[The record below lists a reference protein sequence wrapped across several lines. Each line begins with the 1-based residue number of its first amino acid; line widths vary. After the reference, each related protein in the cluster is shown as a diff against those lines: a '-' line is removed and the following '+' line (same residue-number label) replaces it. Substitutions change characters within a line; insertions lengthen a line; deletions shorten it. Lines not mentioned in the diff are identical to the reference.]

1 MKSDL
6 IDIDVIY
13 QHETERAV
21 CVREDETSKDDVW
34 LPKSQCEID
43 GDRRRGGTI
52 TLTAPERTL
61 LDKGLI

>member
-1 MKSDL
+1 MRSDL

-13 QHETERAV
+13 QHETEKAV
-21 CVREDETSKDDVW
+21 CIREDENSEDVW
-34 LPKSQCEID
+34 LPKSQCEVD
-43 GDRRRGGTI
+43 GDRRRGGVV